1 MLVYDPMSNPLNRI
15 EWMFGFLECVHIV
28 SFAIGVGSIALVDFR
43 LLGLGFTSRPARQ
56 ILQDT
61 FLWSLIGLTFAITS
75 GLMLFSTDP
84 QRYAANDSFRF
95 KMITLIVAT
104 IYNFT
109 IHRKIANA
117 DSGPAVSGAT
127 AIFSL
132 ASWIAIIFGG
142 LFYAFT

>member
-28 SFAIGVGSIALVDFR
+28 SFGIGVGSIALVDFR
-43 LLGLGFTSRPARQ
+43 LLGLGFTGRPARQ
-56 ILQDT
+56 MVQDT

-75 GLMLFSTDP
+75 GLLLFSTDP

-95 KMITLIVAT
+95 KMIALIVAT

-109 IHRKIANA
+109 IHWKIANA
-117 DSGPAVSGAT
+117 DSGAAASSAT

-132 ASWIAIIFGG
+132 ASWISIIFGG

>member
-28 SFAIGVGSIALVDFR
+28 SFGIGVGSIAIVDFR
-43 LLGLGFTSRPARQ
+43 LLGLGLTNRPSRQ
-56 ILQDT
+56 LLQDT

-75 GLMLFSTDP
+75 GLLLFSTDP
-84 QRYAANDSFRF
+84 QRYAASASFQF
-95 KMITLIVAT
+95 KMIMLIAAT

-109 IHRKIANA
+109 IHRKIANSESSPFA
-117 DSGPAVSGAT
+117 AGAT
-127 AIFSL
+127 AVLSL
-132 ASWIAIIFGG
+132 VSWVAIIFGG